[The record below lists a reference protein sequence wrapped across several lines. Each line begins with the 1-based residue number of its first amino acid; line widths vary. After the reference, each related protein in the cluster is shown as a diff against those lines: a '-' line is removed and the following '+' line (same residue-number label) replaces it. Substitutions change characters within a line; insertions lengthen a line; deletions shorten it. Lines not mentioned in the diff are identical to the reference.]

1 MNTLSFKRID
11 HVSLTVSDVE
21 PAIDFYT
28 RVFGATLAY
37 RMGPF
42 DAAEIPPME
51 DGRDWTDAHINVP
64 GARLEIAML
73 TMPDGLGM
81 ELFRYEKPADAA
93 GSPPR
98 NCDVGSRHLCIE
110 VEALDSA
117 VEFLAQNGCTPMA
130 GSIDMLDGPCPPSR
144 SWYVLDPFGNQLEL
158 VEYHQAA
165 T

>member
-1 MNTLSFKRID
+1 MTAIKFKRID
-11 HVSLTVSDVE
+11 HVSLTVLE
-21 PAIDFYT
+21 LQPAIDFYT
-28 RVFGATLAY
+28 RVFGAELDY

-51 DGRDWTDAHINVP
+51 DGRDWTEAHINVP

-73 TMPDGLGM
+73 KMADGLGM
-81 ELFRYEKPADAA
+81 ELFAYAKPEDAA
-93 GSPPR
+93 TTPPR

-110 VEALDSA
+110 VEDLDAA
-117 VEFLAQNGCTPMA
+117 VETLKQEGCTAMA

-158 VEYHQAA
+158 VEYH
-165 T
+165 